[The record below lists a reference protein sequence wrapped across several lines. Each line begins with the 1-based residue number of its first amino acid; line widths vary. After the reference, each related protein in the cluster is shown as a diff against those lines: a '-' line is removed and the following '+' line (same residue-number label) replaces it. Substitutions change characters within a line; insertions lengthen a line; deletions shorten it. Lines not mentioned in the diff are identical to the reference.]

1 MELTTRLGISG
12 IIKEW
17 QVVNHDG
24 SIARSCKVP
33 KSNLITDDG
42 LDMFCTVNTTSFVC
56 ANYTVFGNDVTCPNI
71 TDPVVST
78 LDSEKVRVL
87 TSVPHSYDPY
97 WDPYPAYDVVPSPGS
112 NPFVVERHF
121 AIETTEGQLDSTRD
135 GGGYTEIGFSP
146 SSTPGYSL
154 FSKFRVVDNDGVPVS
169 IDISSTQFLR
179 IKYCVTITIP
189 ATTYTGSILI
199 QDKNPALPPLG
210 TFTFVAGWQYLN
222 ATSAFDTIC
231 RIHTST
237 VESKNFTVF
246 YNTWPWQNI
255 GYTNN
260 DPLWWDYST
269 PGSGTTMQ
277 EYTAR
282 TFTYVPGSYY
292 IDRQIDVLAGSQCN
306 WVGGIKTIIL
316 NAARTHLYN
325 PWRPWW
331 VLEFDASVH
340 KISTYVMTLKF
351 RFSWGRST

>member
-1 MELTTRLGISG
+1 MQLTTRLGISG
-12 IIKEW
+12 TIEEW
-17 QVVNHDG
+17 QVVNHDR
-24 SIARSCKVP
+24 SIAKSCKVP
-33 KSNLITDDG
+33 KSNLITNAG
-42 LDMFCTVNTTSFVC
+42 LDMFCTTNITTFIC

-71 TDPVVST
+71 SDPSVST
-78 LDSEKVRVL
+78 LDSEKVRVG
-87 TSVPHSYDPY
+87 TGVPHSYDPY
-97 WDPYPAYDVVPSPGS
+97 WYPYPGGDIIPSPGS

-146 SSTPGYSL
+146 SATIGYSL
-154 FSKFRVVDNDGVPVS
+154 FSKFRIVDNDGVPISLDV
-169 IDISSTQFLR
+169 SSTQFLR
-179 IKYCVTITIP
+179 IKYCVTIDIP

-199 QDKNPALPPLG
+199 QDKNPLLPPLG

-237 VESKNFTVF
+237 AESKNFTVF
-246 YNTWPWQNI
+246 SSTWPWQNI
-255 GYTNN
+255 GYIIN
-260 DPLWWDYST
+260 DPSWST
-269 PGSGTTMQ
+269 SEYQ
-277 EYTAR
+277 QYTAR

-316 NAARTHLYN
+316 NN
-325 PWRPWW
+325 PPGSYWRPWW
-331 VLEFDASVH
+331 ALVFDTSVH

>member
-222 ATSAFDTIC
+222 AASAFDTIV
-231 RIHTST
+231 RAHTST
-237 VESKNFTVF
+237 VESKTFVVFTNEWTF
-246 YNTWPWQNI
+246 TDI
-255 GYTNN
+255 GYTTS
-260 DPLWWDYST
+260 DPPWWWDHVSYQ
-269 PGSGTTMQ
+269 P
-277 EYTAR
+277 YTAR

-306 WVGGIKTIIL
+306 WATGIKTILFNIGG
-316 NAARTHLYN
+316 AGGT
-325 PWRPWW
+325 PWW
-331 VLEFDASVH
+331 ALVFDTAVH